1 MPVFKKIILLGR
13 PASGKSELIDFLK
26 KLPQAKREED
36 FHVGSIFEL
45 DDFVW
50 LWQKFTE
57 DDLWE
62 QSGHKRLYSE
72 KDAEGYAI
80 TEKGVLDYCLEK
92 FNEEIHKRCQEYTH
106 GTFCNDE
113 TIFIE
118 FSRGAGDGGYAYALN
133 KLSDDV
139 LKEAAIFFVFTSYEE
154 SCRRNEAR
162 YREKLKHSIL
172 AHKVPPKDMERFGK
186 EIDWLQLTG
195 DCCKGLLKIR
205 GLELPFV
212 TLNNEPELKEGP
224 ELHQR
229 YKDVFDSLSS
239 LYFGG
244 TL

>member
-1 MPVFKKIILLGR
+1 MPVFKKLILLGR

-26 KLPQAKREED
+26 KLPDSERTGD
-36 FHVGSIFEL
+36 FHIGPIFEL

-50 LWQKFTE
+50 LWQKFVE

-62 QSGHKRLYSE
+62 QSGHQRLYSE
-72 KDAEGYAI
+72 KDEEGYAI
-80 TEKGVLDYCLEK
+80 TTKAVLDFCLEK
-92 FNEEIHKRCQEYTH
+92 FNVEIQKKDRGPRAEDQ
-106 GTFCNDE
+106 
-113 TIFIE
+113 TIFVE
-118 FSRGAGDGGYAYALN
+118 FARGAGDGGYAYALN

-162 YREKLKHSIL
+162 YREKLKHSVL

-186 EIDWLQLTG
+186 ETDWLRLTG
-195 DCCKGLLKIR
+195 ERCKGLLKIR
-205 GLELPFV
+205 DLELPFV

-229 YKDVFDSLSS
+229 YKDAFDKLASV
-239 LYFGG
+239 YFGEKS
-244 TL
+244 